1 MTAERS
7 YGEAGIDQA
16 LTDLGVA
23 TVAIP
28 RKGKPGKARRDRE
41 HSRPFHRLVK
51 WRTGSEGR
59 IACLKRQYGWDRSRL
74 DATPGT
80 RIWCGLG
87 VFAHNLIKI
96 TGLIAAKQARDAHRR
111 QRRLAGRSP
120 ASPRATRPA
129 GRTGPPQPPPIRPPP
144 RLAARRAA

>member
-1 MTAERS
+1 VAADRS
-7 YGEAGIDQA
+7 YGEVGIDQA

-23 TVAIP
+23 TTAIP

-74 DATPGT
+74 DSTPGT

-96 TGLIAAKQARDAHRR
+96 TGLLAAKQARNTRHRH
-111 QRRLAGRSP
+111 QPVSD
-120 ASPRATRPA
+120 PRTPTPRTHRPP
-129 GRTGPPQPPPIRPPP
+129 GQPRPPP
-144 RLAARRAA
+144 QLAARPAA

>member
-1 MTAERS
+1 MTADRG
-7 YGEAGIDQA
+7 YGEAGIDQS
-16 LTDLGVA
+16 LTDLGV
-23 TVAIP
+23 TTTAIP

-41 HSRPFHRLVK
+41 HSRPFHRLVT

-74 DATPGT
+74 DGTPGT

-96 TGLIAAKQARDAHRR
+96 TGLIAAKHARNTRR
-111 QRRLAGRSP
+111 RNQPTTNQPTPRTHQSP
-120 ASPRATRPA
+120 S
-129 GRTGPPQPPPIRPPP
+129 GPGPPPPIRPPP